1 MNTRRWLLS
10 AGAIFAGAGA
20 LGAAAL
26 HTTRGDTQTSDLV
39 SKLTNDP
46 AVPALGNPVGRVA
59 LVEFFDYRCPY
70 CRIMQPRLD
79 ELLAKHT
86 EVRLVLRE
94 WPVFGGVSVDAA
106 KVALASAWQGR
117 FAAVHAALFG
127 LSRGMDIASIRQA
140 AVTSGMDLAQLDHD
154 LASRSAE
161 LDKAIGDNTVMA
173 RSLGFEGTPGFIVGR
188 YKVPGALSY
197 AQLEGL
203 VVEAGKQGR
212 AE

>member
-10 AGAIFAGAGA
+10 AGALLTGAGA
-20 LGAAAL
+20 IGAATL
-26 HTTRGDTQTSDLV
+26 RTRPGAAQAKDELGNP
-39 SKLTNDP
+39 TNDP
-46 AVPALGNPVGRVA
+46 ATPVLGNPLGRVT

-70 CRIMQPRLD
+70 CRVMQPRLD

-106 KVALASAWQGR
+106 KLALASAWQGR
-117 FAAVHAALFG
+117 FAAVHAALFE
-127 LSRGMDIASIRQA
+127 LSRNMAVASIREA
-140 AVTSGMDLAQLDHD
+140 AAKSGVDLARLDHD

-173 RSLGFEGTPGFIVGR
+173 RALAFEGTPGFVVGR
-188 YKVPGALSY
+188 YKVPGAISY

-203 VVEAGKQGR
+203 VVEAAKQS
-212 AE
+212 